1 MPHPTAQIKVLRG
14 NVSLMQEDYQFIA
27 CWQHFFD
34 IESWRTLTFRL
45 PDLAGKCFGTL
56 SHCGTGILPVFV
68 NRGTGILP
76 VFVNRGTGIVPV
88 FVNRGTGIVPV
99 FVNRGT
105 GILPVLSRNISW
117 AGRPCHQEC
126 ARSFSEEQSQSSV
139 EVRKSEVWS

>member
-88 FVNRGTGIVPV
+88 
-99 FVNRGT
+99 
-105 GILPVLSRNISW
+105 LSRNISW